1 MKHGFADRQL
11 TFQIAL
17 NMALVLLATVAS
29 KGLFLDVDNLQ
40 SMGAQMSEL
49 GILSMAVMLAMIA
62 GNGGIDLSVVA
73 LANLSGIV
81 AGLLAPTLFSPDDA
95 PGAFTLAFAGLALVT
110 GGLGGL
116 LNGVL
121 IARARMTPILATLGT
136 QLLYAGLAVGLT
148 NGSAVRIGYVEA
160 LSAIGNETF
169 FNVPLPFV
177 VFVLVLGLV
186 GLVLR
191 HSPFG
196 VRLFL
201 MGTNP
206 KAARYAGI
214 PEAHMLTVTYTVC
227 GLLAAIAGIIIAA
240 RTSSAKWDF
249 GSSYLMIAILTV
261 VMAGV
266 KPEGGHGRALCL
278 FFSAITLQVMSSTF
292 NLLGFSGFFRDL
304 AWGAMLLLSLAWGQ
318 FDLRPFGL
326 GRWMRPEH
334 KV

>member
-1 MKHGFADRQL
+1 MKRWFSDRQL
-11 TFQIAL
+11 AFLVAMNVVI
-17 NMALVLLATVAS
+17 VLLATFAS
-29 KGLFLDVDNLQ
+29 NGLFIDLDNLQ
-40 SMGAQMSEL
+40 SMGGQVSEL
-49 GILSMAVMLAMIA
+49 GILSIAVMLAMIS

-73 LANLSGIV
+73 LANLSGV
-81 AGLLAPTLFSPDDA
+81 AAGLLVPHWVSPDEA
-95 PGAFTLAFAGLALVT
+95 PVAFTLAFVAVALLT
-110 GGLGGL
+110 GALGGL
-116 LNGVL
+116 INGLL

-160 LSAIGNETF
+160 LSAIGNET
-169 FNVPLPFV
+169 
-177 VFVLVLGLV
+177 LV
-186 GLVLR
+186 GIPVPFLIFVALVFLAGVVLR

-196 VRLFL
+196 IRLFL

-214 PEAHMLTVTYTVC
+214 PERRMLIVTYAIC
-227 GLLAAIAGIIIAA
+227 GILAAIAGIIIAS

-266 KPEGGHGRALCL
+266 KPEGGYGRALCL

-292 NLLGFSGFFRDL
+292 NLVGISSFFRDL
-304 AWGAMLLLSLAWGQ
+304 AWGAMLLISLASGR
-318 FDLRPFGL
+318 FDLRPFL
-326 GRWMRPEH
+326 RR
-334 KV
+334 